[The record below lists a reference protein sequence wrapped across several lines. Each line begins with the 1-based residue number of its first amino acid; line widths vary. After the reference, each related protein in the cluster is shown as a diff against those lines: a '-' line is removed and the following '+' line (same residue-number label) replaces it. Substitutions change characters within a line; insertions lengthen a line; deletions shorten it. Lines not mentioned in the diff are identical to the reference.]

1 MRNTRLV
8 VMLGVVVAAL
18 AASSALAVTGNPLA
32 KKDANDRQQRQAAA
46 LGKKLGIPPS
56 KVSKALSEIHADRR
70 EARQTRRASELAKR
84 LGVSPTAARNALA
97 KGRDAAQAAGK
108 GNKPGKAFRAAVA
121 KELSK
126 RPAEV
131 GKALKGMRKAKLT
144 ERLSTA
150 ERNGTITK
158 KRADK
163 LRKRIA
169 SGKLGPKVA
178 GAVR

>member
-8 VMLGVVVAAL
+8 VVLGVLVAAL
-18 AASSALAVTGNPLA
+18 AASSALAVTGNPLTR
-32 KKDANDRQQRQAAA
+32 KDSNDRQQRQAAA
-46 LGKKLGIPPS
+46 LGKKLGIAPS

-70 EARQTRRASELAKR
+70 EARRTRRASELAKH

-97 KGRDAAQAAGK
+97 KGRGAARAAGK
-108 GNKPGKAFRAAVA
+108 STKPGKAFRAAVA
-121 KELSK
+121 KELGKS
-126 RPAEV
+126 PAEV
-131 GKALKGMRKAKLT
+131 GEALKGMRRTKLT
-144 ERLSTA
+144 ERLSAA

-178 GAVR
+178 GALR